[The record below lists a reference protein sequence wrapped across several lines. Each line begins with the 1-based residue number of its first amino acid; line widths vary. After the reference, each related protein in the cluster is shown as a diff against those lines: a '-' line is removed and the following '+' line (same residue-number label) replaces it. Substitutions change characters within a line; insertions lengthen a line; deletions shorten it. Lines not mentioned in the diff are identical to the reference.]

1 MNDVQIPQFNSN
13 VLAFISEKNRTYLA
27 QPVLKPNY
35 SMPID
40 YPIMSLAYEGTNKGS
55 LLKLH
60 LIKL

>member
-1 MNDVQIPQFNSN
+1 MNDVQIPQFNPYR
-13 VLAFISEKNRTYLA
+13 LEKNRAYLA

-40 YPIMSLAYEGTNKGS
+40 YPIKSLAYVGTNNGS